1 MTELDS
7 PETHI
12 YISTRG
18 YRECKNIACE
28 IEILEG
34 TLSEAVNTNRLPSDN
49 SQERKIRFKIDLF
62 TKCQTNTV
70 KKHTPLQ

>member
-18 YRECKNIACE
+18 YRECLNSACE
-28 IEILEG
+28 IEILESSSVNKNKPMLLQIEG
-34 TLSEAVNTNRLPSDN
+34 TDYGD
-49 SQERKIRFKIDLF
+49 FM
-62 TKCQTNTV
+62 
-70 KKHTPLQ
+70 